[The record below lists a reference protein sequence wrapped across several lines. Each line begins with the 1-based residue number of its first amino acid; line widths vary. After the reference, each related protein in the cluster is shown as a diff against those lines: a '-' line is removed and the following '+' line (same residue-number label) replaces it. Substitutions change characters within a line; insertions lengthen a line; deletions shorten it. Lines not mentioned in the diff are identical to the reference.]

1 MDETAFSLYQSPNGY
16 GVLHFSKKDDG
27 WDYQGS
33 SGFMYAVDTDI
44 KPFSFSQSTSHKGE
58 ASLENESFYTTV
70 FLGEVADPEISKI
83 TVEYDNTQKDAILI
97 QNKERKFW
105 YLLSEQD
112 DGNERVG
119 MVSAYSSEGV
129 LLYQKG
135 K

>member
-1 MDETAFSLYQSPNGY
+1 M
-16 GVLHFSKKDDG
+16 
-27 WDYQGS
+27 
-33 SGFMYAVDTDI
+33 
-44 KPFSFSQSTSHKGE
+44 
-58 ASLENESFYTTV
+58 ENESFYTTV